1 MEKIRRTKI
10 VDLLQRKDWGAM
22 VNVKGWVRT
31 RRGSKQVSF
40 IALNDG
46 STINNVQVV
55 ADLANF
61 DEELMKQKIW
71 AYELEDWDSQNVS
84 PNIATYVVKFKV
96 DAPGKV
102 FTAHSY
108 TTEYDGEYLQVSF
121 NLSTLLTEQTNAAVY
136 FLGEAPTEYIEQG
149 YSYVDITDENKS
161 DKVTAKMKIYETTI
175 EDVLRAQMD
184 VQLKKLEKD
193 ADRPSE
199 ELMDLYYERMARML
213 IDMYLW
219 ANDGMDTPEDQVF
232 YENSI
237 SDIAYMAWDY
247 ESVYLLSKNITIP
260 AGSSVKVDFDY
271 KKSGACNTYEPH
283 EEFRDNY
290 CYDNMPNLLTNLEFT
305 KQTAAILESG
315 NIRIED
321 QNYGFDLEKNLKEVQ
336 LKLDAERYYM
346 IVKMLK

>member
-1 MEKIRRTKI
+1 
-10 VDLLQRKDWGAM
+10 
-22 VNVKGWVRT
+22 
-31 RRGSKQVSF
+31 
-40 IALNDG
+40 
-46 STINNVQVV
+46 
-55 ADLANF
+55 
-61 DEELMKQKIW
+61 
-71 AYELEDWDSQNVS
+71 
-84 PNIATYVVKFKV
+84 
-96 DAPGKV
+96 
-102 FTAHSY
+102 
-108 TTEYDGEYLQVSF
+108 
-121 NLSTLLTEQTNAAVY
+121 
-136 FLGEAPTEYIEQG
+136 
-149 YSYVDITDENKS
+149 
-161 DKVTAKMKIYETTI
+161 MKIYETTI

-199 ELMDLYYERMARML
+199 ELMDLYYERMARMFN
-213 IDMYLW
+213 DMYLW
-219 ANDGMDTPEDQVF
+219 ANDGVDTPEDQVF
-232 YENSI
+232 YENSF

-247 ESVYLLSKNITIP
+247 ESVYLLSKNIAIP

-283 EEFRDNY
+283 QEFRDNY